1 MAGTRWLR
9 NGASQRVARRR
20 SRPRGVERLR
30 VRLRHRPHG
39 EGTARHRRRARDVQ
53 QRPPLHGAVL
63 MKVVH
68 SWLSEL
74 AAFDD
79 DIDLLA
85 ATMTDLGLAVEEI
98 LHVGNSVDGVITA
111 RVVRTERH
119 PDAAKVHRVYVD
131 AGDGRER
138 HVWCGAF
145 NMQAGDIV
153 PLATPGTA
161 MPDGRVIEP
170 KPILGVQSDG
180 MLCSA
185 RELGLGDDHAG
196 IVILPAATPL
206 GKPYGEALGL
216 TKETVYDLD
225 VTRNLPDC
233 FGYLGVAR
241 QVAARLHVPLTAEM
255 VTATA
260 SSGAPSRQA
269 TVELIDGDR
278 CARFTSTVISGVQV
292 CASPDLIAR
301 RLAAAGMRS
310 INNVVDVSNYVMLEL
325 NQPNH
330 AYDLDTLGGGGF
342 RVRRAND
349 GETMVTL
356 DGVERSFTTDDLLI
370 CDAND
375 TPIGVGGIMGGLDS
389 EISDSTTTIA
399 LEMAWFEPF
408 GIAKSATR
416 LALRSEASFRFDR
429 GGDPEVMPRAI
440 ARFVALLQLTC
451 PDLVVHEGMVDA
463 RSEQFPVAP
472 TIDVRVDRVNALLV
486 TGLSTD
492 EIVTLIAD
500 LGFISTASDP
510 LCVSVPSWRPDC
522 TGEVDIIEEVAR
534 QYGYGNIGKTVPKSA
549 MHGHLSPVQARR
561 RRLRAVL
568 LGLGISEAMP
578 NPFLAGDDLTRAG
591 VSGPALRIV
600 NSLVA
605 EESVLRTTLRP
616 GLLKAIAFNE
626 SHRRPGAALFEI
638 GHVYPPGDGELPD
651 EFEQLA
657 VVLAGR
663 DAMAAMNIWRE
674 VSTAMGFGARV
685 DQSKPPAGLHPTRSA
700 TLSLGR
706 DEIGVVG
713 EVHPDV
719 LDAYAISERVGILEL
734 DLSVLLA
741 TDAKVAMWKPT
752 SRFPSSDLDLA
763 FTTPDSVTA
772 EKVETAIKQ
781 AAGAVLG
788 DLALFDFY
796 GGAGLPPDC
805 RSLAYRLRLQA
816 LDRTLGDTELTEL
829 RTKVTAGVAKLGA
842 TLRG

>member
-1 MAGTRWLR
+1 
-9 NGASQRVARRR
+9 
-20 SRPRGVERLR
+20 
-30 VRLRHRPHG
+30 
-39 EGTARHRRRARDVQ
+39 
-53 QRPPLHGAVL
+53 
-63 MKVVH
+63 MKIVH
-68 SWLSEL
+68 SWLNEL
-74 AAFDD
+74 APFGDD
-79 DIDLLA
+79 VDLIA
-85 ATMTDLGLAVEEI
+85 ATMTDLGLAVEEV
-98 LHVGNSVDGVITA
+98 LHVGNTVDGVVTA

-119 PDAAKVHRVYVD
+119 PDAAKVHRVFVD

-196 IVILPAATPL
+196 IVILPAGTPL

-216 TKETVYDLD
+216 TQETVYDLD

-241 QVAARLHVPLTAEM
+241 QVAARLHLPLTADTG
-255 VTATA
+255 TAAA

-269 TVELIDGDR
+269 TVELVDGDR

-292 CASPDLIAR
+292 CTSPDWIAR

-342 RVRRAND
+342 RVRRATD
-349 GETMVTL
+349 GETLVTL
-356 DGVERSFTTDDLLI
+356 DGVERTFTSDDLLI

-416 LALRSEASFRFDR
+416 LGLRSEASLRFDR
-429 GGDPEVMPRAI
+429 GVDPQGMPRAI
-440 ARFVALLQLTC
+440 GRFVELLRLTC

-463 RSEQFPVAP
+463 RSEQLPEAP
-472 TIDVRVDRVNALLV
+472 AIDVRVARVNGLLG
-486 TGLSTD
+486 TSLSSE
-492 EIVTLIAD
+492 EIVGLIAG
-500 LGFISTASDP
+500 LGFASTGTDP
-510 LCVSVPSWRPDC
+510 LRVTVPSWRPDC
-522 TGEVDIIEEVAR
+522 SGEVDIIEEVAR

-549 MHGHLSPVQARR
+549 VHGHLSPVQARR
-561 RRLRAVL
+561 RRLRSVL

-578 NPFLAGDDLTRAG
+578 NPFLADGDLTRAG
-591 VSGPALRIV
+591 LTGPALRIV

-626 SHRRPGAALFEI
+626 SHRRPGVALFEI
-638 GHVYPPGDGELPD
+638 GHVYPPGEGELPD

-663 DAMAAMNIWRE
+663 DATAAMHVWRE
-674 VSTAMGFGARV
+674 VSAAMGFGARV
-685 DQSKPPAGLHPTRSA
+685 DQSRPPAGLHPTRSA

-719 LDAYAISERVGILEL
+719 LDAYGIDERAAVLEL

-741 TDAKVAMWKPT
+741 TDAKVPVWKAT

-772 EKVETAIKQ
+772 EKVEKAIKQ
-781 AAGAVLG
+781 AAGGLLV
-788 DLALFDFY
+788 DLALFDVY
-796 GGAGLPPDC
+796 RGAGLPPDS

-816 LDRTLGDTELTEL
+816 LDRTLADAELTDL
-829 RTKVTAGVAKLGA
+829 RAKIIAGVAKLGA